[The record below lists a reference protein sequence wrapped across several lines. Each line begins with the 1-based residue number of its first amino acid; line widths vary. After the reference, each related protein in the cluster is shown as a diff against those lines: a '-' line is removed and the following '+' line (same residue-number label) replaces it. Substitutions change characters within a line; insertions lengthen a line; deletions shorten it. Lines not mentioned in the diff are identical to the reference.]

1 MFDSIILP
9 AVVSLTMTLLV
20 LWFKSYLTRREER
33 SSELHKR
40 TQEAFQQ
47 LLEWHSDLF
56 LSHHVTHD
64 TKPQMTED
72 MIRMGKK
79 ISMWGSDDV
88 VYHYA
93 QALAL
98 LTDKVP
104 PKLSNYE
111 RELAEAILAF
121 RKHELNFA
129 NRRLT
134 PEHIMTIFRGGRDI
148 NLV

>member
-1 MFDSIILP
+1 
-9 AVVSLTMTLLV
+9 
-20 LWFKSYLTRREER
+20 
-33 SSELHKR
+33 
-40 TQEAFQQ
+40 
-47 LLEWHSDLF
+47 
-56 LSHHVTHD
+56 
-64 TKPQMTED
+64 MTED